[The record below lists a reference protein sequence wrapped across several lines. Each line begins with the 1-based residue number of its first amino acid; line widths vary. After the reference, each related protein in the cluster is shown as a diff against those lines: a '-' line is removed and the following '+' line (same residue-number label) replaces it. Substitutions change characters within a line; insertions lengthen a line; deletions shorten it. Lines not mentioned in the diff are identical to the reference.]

1 MSLKKTD
8 LALRLGQKI
17 DGNMKR
23 KGVPQRFGQQSTT
36 VPHRERPIKD
46 QAPALVAIS
55 CKLPSPLAAQLRE
68 AAAQHPGKLN
78 GLMTELVS
86 QALGRTEPAAKT
98 AAPKAPVKAAPAKKT
113 PVTKKAAPAKKV
125 AVKTAA
131 VKKVAAKNATAK
143 KAAGKAKA

>member
-23 KGVPQRFGQQSTT
+23 KGVPQRFGQQSTA

-86 QALGRTEPAAKT
+86 QALGGSAPAM
-98 AAPKAPVKAAPAKKT
+98 KAPVA
-113 PVTKKAAPAKKV
+113 KKAAPAKKV
-125 AVKTAA
+125 ASKTAA
-131 VKKVAAKNATAK
+131 VKKVAAKKVAAKKAPAK

>member
-86 QALGRTEPAAKT
+86 QALGRTEPAAKKP
-98 AAPKAPVKAAPAKKT
+98 AVKAAPAKKA
-113 PVTKKAAPAKKV
+113 PVAQKAAPAKKV
-125 AVKTAA
+125 AA
-131 VKKVAAKNATAK
+131 KKVAAKKAAAK